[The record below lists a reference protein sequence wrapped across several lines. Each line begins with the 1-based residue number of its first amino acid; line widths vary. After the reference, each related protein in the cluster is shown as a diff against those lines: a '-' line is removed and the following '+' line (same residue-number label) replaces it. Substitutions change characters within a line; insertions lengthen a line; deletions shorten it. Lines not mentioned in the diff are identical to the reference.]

1 MGAVDIPL
9 IHVSVQWFR
18 SQHPK
23 PVIMNPEGPTAAPEI
38 VQTLLVSLLAF
49 TLLFFSL
56 LLARY
61 VVERL
66 QGRIDAM
73 RVAASYFGS
82 GFLRLQSSPLMR
94 PIRIVLLA
102 LFALLAAPAAGPSL
116 ASQAT
121 PAASTES
128 AAPPAADAAQPG
140 AAGLPRYTPPRT
152 LRAYTHVF
160 VAFAVAWVLL
170 FGYVVFLARK
180 FRRVEEQVEALAR
193 S

>member
-1 MGAVDIPL
+1 
-9 IHVSVQWFR
+9 
-18 SQHPK
+18 
-23 PVIMNPEGPTAAPEI
+23 
-38 VQTLLVSLLAF
+38 
-49 TLLFFSL
+49 
-56 LLARY
+56 
-61 VVERL
+61 
-66 QGRIDAM
+66 
-73 RVAASYFGS
+73 
-82 GFLRLQSSPLMR
+82 MR

-121 PAASTES
+121 PAVSTES
-128 AAPPAADAAQPG
+128 TAPPSAAPAADAAQSG
-140 AAGLPRYTPPRT
+140 SAGLPRYTPPRT

-170 FGYVVFLARK
+170 FGYVFFLARK